1 MSRMSASD
9 VTEARR
15 DALQSTAEM
24 MRGLDVLEAELR
36 HGMVKSALETVNTLR
51 AVLMIADAA
60 LVAALRASGGE
71 RVG

>member
-1 MSRMSASD
+1 MSASD

-36 HGMVKSALETVNTLR
+36 HGMVKSALETAVNTLR

-60 LVAALRASGGE
+60 LVAALRASAGE